1 MAKILVVE
9 DDSDTAEAVLE
20 FLQQERYK
28 AEMCPNGDQALDLL
42 AASDYDLLI
51 LDWNLPGVSGFEICQ
66 SVRKKK
72 KTVPILMLTGNQEV
86 SYIESVLDAG
96 ADDYLTKPFKSK
108 ELLARVRA
116 LLRRAAGLVSHRLE
130 INGLTLDS
138 KSGKVIT
145 AEAEISLT
153 AQEFLLLEFLVRN
166 KGQAFSTEAI
176 LARVWDSNSETSPDA
191 VRQSIRRLRTKLDTI
206 GQTNLIS
213 TVAGIGYRID

>member
-9 DDSDTAEAVLE
+9 DDNDTAKAVLE
-20 FLQQERYK
+20 FLQQERYNT
-28 AEMCPNGDQALDLL
+28 EICPNGDQALDLL
-42 AASDYDLLI
+42 AVSDYDLLI
-51 LDWNLPGVSGFEICQ
+51 LDWNLPGASGFEICQ
-66 SVRKKK
+66 AVRNKK

-96 ADDYLTKPFKSK
+96 ADDYLTKPFRSK

-116 LLRRAAGLVSHRLE
+116 LLRRAAGLTSHRLE
-130 INGLTLDS
+130 INGITLDS
-138 KSGKVIT
+138 KSGKVLT

-176 LARVWDSNSETSPDA
+176 LARVWNSDSETSPDA

-206 GQTNLIS
+206 GQANLIS